1 MSRPRP
7 RRWSDLSRPVQVLT
21 IIGGILQY
29 SLLIAAQLDLHR
41 RPAEEVRGPKS
52 RWRALAFVSFL
63 GPIAYF
69 VWGRRPPALP

>member
-1 MSRPRP
+1 MPRPRA

-21 IIGGILQY
+21 VIGAILQY
-29 SLLIAAQLDLHR
+29 SLLIAAQVDLT
-41 RPAEEVRGPKS
+41 RPADQVRGPKS
-52 RWRALAFVSFL
+52 RWRLLAFVSFL